1 MLRSRRVSWMTAGG
15 MVMLASVTGCE
26 EAPKA
31 AAPSFGSV
39 EKCMLAGNPKADC
52 DAAAEKVTEQHLAT
66 APKYADG
73 SSCEAIHGVG
83 NCEPRRSGSGIG
95 DVFMPAVAGFL
106 LGQALSGGG
115 IGAPQPIYRDPRGY
129 AYMPGQAPWI
139 QPPAN
144 REDQGRGRTVW
155 NSGAG
160 GTTVNDS
167 VARTGSRP
175 SPTVNAPAPTAS
187 AQRGVLGGTGRSS
200 ATSASA
206 GS

>member
-15 MVMLASVTGCE
+15 MVMLASMTGCE

-31 AAPSFGSV
+31 AEPSFGSV
-39 EKCMLAGNPKADC
+39 EQCMLAGNPKADC
-52 DAAAEKVTEQHLAT
+52 EAAAEKVTTEHLAT

-73 SSCEAIHGVG
+73 RSCEAIHGVG
-83 NCEPRRSGSGIG
+83 NCEPRRSSSGIG
-95 DVFMPAVAGFL
+95 EVFMPAVAGFL
-106 LGQALSGGG
+106 LGRVLSGGG

-129 AYMPGQAPWI
+129 TYMPGQAPWI

-155 NSGAG
+155 SGGAG

-167 VARTGSRP
+167 VARTGSSP
-175 SPTVNAPAPTAS
+175 SPTLNAPAAS